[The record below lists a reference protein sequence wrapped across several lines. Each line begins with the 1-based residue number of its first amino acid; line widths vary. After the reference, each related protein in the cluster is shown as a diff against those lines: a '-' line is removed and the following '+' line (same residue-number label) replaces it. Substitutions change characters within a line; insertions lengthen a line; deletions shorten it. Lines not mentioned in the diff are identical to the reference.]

1 MKKLLLALTLA
12 APTTMSA
19 ITPLWLRDV
28 KISPD
33 GAKIAFCYKGD
44 IWAVPATGG
53 LATQLTTSDSYE
65 SNPIWSPDSKSI
77 AFASDRNGNFDVFVM
92 NADGGSA
99 TRLTFNSASEI
110 PEAFTPDGAEVM
122 YSASIQDPACS
133 ALFPTGRMTEL
144 YTVAVTGGAPR
155 QYLATPAR
163 FISWSRD
170 GKSFLYQDV
179 KGFEDEWR
187 KHHTSSVT
195 RDIWRYDVAG
205 ARHTNLTAR
214 GGEDLNAIDA
224 GDKIYFLSERNGAT
238 INVYRADADARN
250 AVAITDFKTH
260 PVRFLSRSDAGM
272 LAFTYDGEIYTMR
285 DSDKAPTK
293 VAIDLTDSY
302 VELPKKLSVTR
313 GASESAASPDGK
325 SVAFIYRGDVFV
337 TSVEYET
344 TKQITHTAAAES
356 DISWSNDGK
365 ALIYTSERDGI
376 YRTYKATMA
385 RKEDPNFAN
394 ATIINETPLFDLD
407 GHERTMPKMSPDG
420 KKLAF
425 ILDRNILAV
434 KDLASCIVTEL
445 TDGTTYLHR
454 DGRFNYTWS
463 PDAGMIALEIIDRK
477 HDPYTDIAIIDVNS
491 GKMTNLTNSGYF
503 DAQPRWALNGEAL
516 LFTSERY
523 GMRNHASWGSMEDV
537 FIIFLTQDAYDRF
550 TLSKEDYEIIKE
562 AEKEAKK
569 AAEKDDKAKKDSK
582 KPKGKDK
589 ADTNKAD
596 KLRVVFDGN
605 CERIVR
611 LTPMSSDLL
620 DAITDK
626 DGENL
631 YYLISTDDGSQLWK
645 LSLREDEHSLVTSL
659 SDYGGVFDASADG
672 STIFIFGKTM
682 RKIDSGDKLKSITY
696 SASMTLDAAA
706 EREYMFDNISREVR
720 ERFYVADMHGVDWPM
735 MTAAYRKFLPYINNN
750 YDFAEMVS
758 EWLGELNVSHT
769 GSRYRPAP
777 SQNYSTAQL
786 GLLYDLS
793 YTGNGMRVAE
803 VIKYGPFDTADSK
816 VKPGVIIEKIN
827 GIAIT
832 PEADMASLLV
842 DAADKKTLVT
852 IYNPTTDS
860 RSEQV
865 VKPISNR
872 RMSDLLYRRWVK
884 GRAAAVDSLSN
895 GRLGYVHI
903 ESMDDESFRRVYS
916 DLLGKY
922 NDREGIVID
931 VRWNG
936 GGRLHE
942 DIEVLFSGHKYFTQE
957 IRGKESCDMPSR
969 RWNKP
974 SIMIIAEPCYS
985 NAHGTPWV
993 YKNRGLGKLV
1003 GMPVPGTMTSVNWV
1017 TMQDN
1022 TMIYGIPV
1030 IGYRLPDG
1038 SFLEN
1043 QQLEPDIKVANLPSD
1058 IIAGR
1063 DAQLEAAVAEL
1074 LKEID
1079 AAKQ

>member
-1 MKKLLLALTLA
+1 
-12 APTTMSA
+12 
-19 ITPLWLRDV
+19 
-28 KISPD
+28 
-33 GAKIAFCYKGD
+33 
-44 IWAVPATGG
+44 
-53 LATQLTTSDSYE
+53 
-65 SNPIWSPDSKSI
+65 
-77 AFASDRNGNFDVFVM
+77 
-92 NADGGSA
+92 
-99 TRLTFNSASEI
+99 
-110 PEAFTPDGAEVM
+110 
-122 YSASIQDPACS
+122 
-133 ALFPTGRMTEL
+133 
-144 YTVAVTGGAPR
+144 
-155 QYLATPAR
+155 
-163 FISWSRD
+163 
-170 GKSFLYQDV
+170 
-179 KGFEDEWR
+179 
-187 KHHTSSVT
+187 
-195 RDIWRYDVAG
+195 
-205 ARHTNLTAR
+205 
-214 GGEDLNAIDA
+214 
-224 GDKIYFLSERNGAT
+224 
-238 INVYRADADARN
+238 
-250 AVAITDFKTH
+250 
-260 PVRFLSRSDAGM
+260 
-272 LAFTYDGEIYTMR
+272 
-285 DSDKAPTK
+285 
-293 VAIDLTDSY
+293 
-302 VELPKKLSVTR
+302 
-313 GASESAASPDGK
+313 
-325 SVAFIYRGDVFV
+325 
-337 TSVEYET
+337 
-344 TKQITHTAAAES
+344 
-356 DISWSNDGK
+356 
-365 ALIYTSERDGI
+365 
-376 YRTYKATMA
+376 
-385 RKEDPNFAN
+385 
-394 ATIINETPLFDLD
+394 
-407 GHERTMPKMSPDG
+407 
-420 KKLAF
+420 
-425 ILDRNILAV
+425 
-434 KDLASCIVTEL
+434 
-445 TDGTTYLHR
+445 
-454 DGRFNYTWS
+454 
-463 PDAGMIALEIIDRK
+463 
-477 HDPYTDIAIIDVNS
+477 
-491 GKMTNLTNSGYF
+491 
-503 DAQPRWALNGEAL
+503 
-516 LFTSERY
+516 
-523 GMRNHASWGSMEDV
+523 
-537 FIIFLTQDAYDRF
+537 
-550 TLSKEDYEIIKE
+550 
-562 AEKEAKK
+562 
-569 AAEKDDKAKKDSK
+569 
-582 KPKGKDK
+582 
-589 ADTNKAD
+589 
-596 KLRVVFDGN
+596 
-605 CERIVR
+605 
-611 LTPMSSDLL
+611 
-620 DAITDK
+620 
-626 DGENL
+626 
-631 YYLISTDDGSQLWK
+631 
-645 LSLREDEHSLVTSL
+645 
-659 SDYGGVFDASADG
+659 
-672 STIFIFGKTM
+672 
-682 RKIDSGDKLKSITY
+682 
-696 SASMTLDAAA
+696 MTLDAAA

-750 YDFAEMVS
+750 YDFAELVS

-803 VIKYGPFDTADSK
+803 VIKYGPFDIADSK

-842 DAADKKTLVT
+842 DAADKKTLVS

-872 RMSDLLYRRWVK
+872 LMSDLLYRRWVK
-884 GRAAAVDSLSN
+884 SRAAAVDSLSN

>member
-1 MKKLLLALTLA
+1 
-12 APTTMSA
+12 
-19 ITPLWLRDV
+19 
-28 KISPD
+28 
-33 GAKIAFCYKGD
+33 
-44 IWAVPATGG
+44 
-53 LATQLTTSDSYE
+53 
-65 SNPIWSPDSKSI
+65 
-77 AFASDRNGNFDVFVM
+77 
-92 NADGGSA
+92 
-99 TRLTFNSASEI
+99 
-110 PEAFTPDGAEVM
+110 
-122 YSASIQDPACS
+122 
-133 ALFPTGRMTEL
+133 
-144 YTVAVTGGAPR
+144 
-155 QYLATPAR
+155 
-163 FISWSRD
+163 
-170 GKSFLYQDV
+170 
-179 KGFEDEWR
+179 
-187 KHHTSSVT
+187 
-195 RDIWRYDVAG
+195 
-205 ARHTNLTAR
+205 
-214 GGEDLNAIDA
+214 
-224 GDKIYFLSERNGAT
+224 
-238 INVYRADADARN
+238 
-250 AVAITDFKTH
+250 
-260 PVRFLSRSDAGM
+260 
-272 LAFTYDGEIYTMR
+272 
-285 DSDKAPTK
+285 
-293 VAIDLTDSY
+293 
-302 VELPKKLSVTR
+302 
-313 GASESAASPDGK
+313 
-325 SVAFIYRGDVFV
+325 
-337 TSVEYET
+337 
-344 TKQITHTAAAES
+344 
-356 DISWSNDGK
+356 
-365 ALIYTSERDGI
+365 
-376 YRTYKATMA
+376 
-385 RKEDPNFAN
+385 
-394 ATIINETPLFDLD
+394 
-407 GHERTMPKMSPDG
+407 
-420 KKLAF
+420 
-425 ILDRNILAV
+425 
-434 KDLASCIVTEL
+434 
-445 TDGTTYLHR
+445 
-454 DGRFNYTWS
+454 
-463 PDAGMIALEIIDRK
+463 MIALEIIDRK

-491 GKMTNLTNSGYF
+491 GKLTNLTNSGYF

-645 LSLREDEHSLVTSL
+645 LSLRDDEHSLVTSL

-816 VKPGVIIEKIN
+816 VKPGVIIEIIN